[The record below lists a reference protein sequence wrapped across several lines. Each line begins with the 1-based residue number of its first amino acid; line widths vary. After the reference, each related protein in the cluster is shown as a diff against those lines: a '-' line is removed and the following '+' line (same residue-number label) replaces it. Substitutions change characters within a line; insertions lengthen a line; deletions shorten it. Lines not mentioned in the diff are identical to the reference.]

1 MSAHNGPLSRIFIFL
16 LAPTEKL
23 FECVRLEVFA
33 DIGINATVG
42 DILDL
47 IPRKATEPALVAQSL
62 VGLCR
67 RTDDHDSRRRLPRRY
82 AGGILTNRNQRAA
95 ECINNGELLI
105 AIPAGFTAVR
115 CQSLVDRILKQQPK
129 IRKLLQ
135 RTDPLAPRKS
145 KPSKGSSG
153 SGGGSNARS
162 KASSRSSR
170 TTGGLT
176 GLGLEAIEEGENES
190 KSTMSRDDG
199 NDESFGASNVSD
211 DNITATDSKS
221 NLNDL
226 RKGEE
231 EIRVAI
237 ENTREHNGS
246 GVEEQQVDLDN
257 EDCPAINY
265 VERLAREASE
275 LESPFMTMPESS
287 ISYESPDSP
296 PKKRRMH
303 KSVAHH
309 RKDENATLT
318 SACLS
323 KSQQPADDSG
333 VLPTRRD
340 HFKATKQRIK
350 RAIKRKL
357 KASTCTVASAAFV
370 AFASAL
376 YHMGSPNPL
385 GLSSYVAFIVVFLA
399 SVAVLR
405 RRKLSSSIARRRRR
419 SRSLSTTPIRKG
431 SIRRIQI
438 AKNHRGTSTDP

>member
-67 RTDDHDSRRRLPRRY
+67 RTQSDE
-82 AGGILTNRNQRAA
+82 ATILTNRNQRAA

-145 KPSKGSSG
+145 KPSKGSSA
-153 SGGGSNARS
+153 SGGGSNVRS

-190 KSTMSRDDG
+190 KSTMSRDDE

-231 EIRVAI
+231 EIKVAI
-237 ENTREHNGS
+237 ESMREHNGS

-303 KSVAHH
+303 ESVAHH

-376 YHMGSPNPL
+376 YHMLSPNPM

-438 AKNHRGTSTDP
+438 AKTTAERRRIHT

>member
-1 MSAHNGPLSRIFIFL
+1 MSAHNGSLSRIFIFL

-23 FECVRLEVFA
+23 FECVRLEVFS
-33 DIGINATVG
+33 DIGTNATVG

-47 IPRKATEPALVAQSL
+47 IPSKATEPALVAQSL

-67 RTDDHDSRRRLPRRY
+67 RTDGS
-82 AGGILTNRNQRAA
+82 GTGSTVLTNRNQRAA
-95 ECINNGELLI
+95 ECISNGELLI

-115 CQSLVDRILKQQPK
+115 CQSLVDRILKKQPK

-145 KPSKGSSG
+145 KPSNG
-153 SGGGSNARS
+153 SGGSGG
-162 KASSRSSR
+162 SSR
-170 TTGGLT
+170 TTEGVKRPSSVSGLT

-190 KSTMSRDDG
+190 RSTMSRDDE

-237 ENTREHNGS
+237 ESMREYNGS

-257 EDCPAINY
+257 EDHPAVGYI
-265 VERLAREASE
+265 ERLSREASE
-275 LESPFMTMPESS
+275 LES
-287 ISYESPDSP
+287 SPDSP
-296 PKKRRMH
+296 PKKRRIH
-303 KSVAHH
+303 ESVAHH
-309 RKDENATLT
+309 RKDDNATLT
-318 SACLS
+318 SAFLS

-333 VLPTRRD
+333 VFPTRRD

-350 RAIKRKL
+350 RAIKQKL
-357 KASTCTVASAAFV
+357 KASTVASAAFV

-376 YHMGSPNPL
+376 YHAWSPNPI

-438 AKNHRGTSTDP
+438 AKATAERRRIHTSSS

>member
-1 MSAHNGPLSRIFIFL
+1 M
-16 LAPTEKL
+16 
-23 FECVRLEVFA
+23 RLEVFA

-47 IPRKATEPALVAQSL
+47 IPSKATDPALVSQSL
-62 VGLCR
+62 VGFCR
-67 RTDDHDSRRRLPRRY
+67 RTDV
-82 AGGILTNRNQRAA
+82 GGISTGRTVLTNRNQRAA

-105 AIPAGFTAVR
+105 AIPDGFTAVR

-153 SGGGSNARS
+153 SGGGGNVRS

-190 KSTMSRDDG
+190 KSTMSRDDE
-199 NDESFGASNVSD
+199 NDESLGASNVSD
-211 DNITATDSKS
+211 NNITATDSKS

-237 ENTREHNGS
+237 ESMREHNGS
-246 GVEEQQVDLDN
+246 GAEEQQVDLDN
-257 EDCPAINY
+257 EDHPAVGCI
-265 VERLAREASE
+265 ERLAREASE
-275 LESPFMTMPESS
+275 LESSFMTMPESS

-296 PKKRRMH
+296 PRKRRMH
-303 KSVAHH
+303 ESVPHH
-309 RKDENATLT
+309 TRRKDENATHT
-318 SACLS
+318 SSFLS
-323 KSQQPADDSG
+323 KSQQPADDNG
-333 VLPTRRD
+333 VFSTRRD
-340 HFKATKQRIK
+340 HFKGTKQRIK

-357 KASTCTVASAAFV
+357 KASTVASAAFV

-376 YHMGSPNPL
+376 YHTWSPNPI
-385 GLSSYVAFIVVFLA
+385 GLSSYVAFIVVFSA

-405 RRKLSSSIARRRRR
+405 RRKLSSSIARQRRR

-438 AKNHRGTSTDP
+438 AKATAER

>member
-16 LAPTEKL
+16 LAPAEKL

-47 IPRKATEPALVAQSL
+47 IPSKATEPALVAQSV
-62 VGLCR
+62 VGLCQ
-67 RTDDHDSRRRLPRRY
+67 RTD
-82 AGGILTNRNQRAA
+82 GGGTTRSTGSTALTNRNQRAA

-145 KPSKGSSG
+145 KHSKGSSG
-153 SGGGSNARS
+153 SSSGGGGVRS
-162 KASSRSSR
+162 KASSTRSSR
-170 TTGGLT
+170 TTEGLT

-190 KSTMSRDDG
+190 KSTMSRDD
-199 NDESFGASNVSD
+199 ESLGASNVSD
-211 DNITATDSKS
+211 DNVTATDSKS

-237 ENTREHNGS
+237 ESMREHNGS
-246 GVEEQQVDLDN
+246 GAEEQQVGLDN
-257 EDCPAINY
+257 EDHPAVGCI
-265 VERLAREASE
+265 ERLAREASE
-275 LESPFMTMPESS
+275 LESSFMTMPESS
-287 ISYESPDSP
+287 ISYESPGSP
-296 PKKRRMH
+296 PRKRRMH
-303 KSVAHH
+303 ESVPRHTR
-309 RKDENATLT
+309 RKDENATHT
-318 SACLS
+318 SAFLS
-323 KSQQPADDSG
+323 KSQQPADDNG
-333 VLPTRRD
+333 VFSTRRD
-340 HFKATKQRIK
+340 HFKGTKQRIK

-357 KASTCTVASAAFV
+357 KASTVASAAFV

-376 YHMGSPNPL
+376 YHTWSPNPI
-385 GLSSYVAFIVVFLA
+385 GLSSYVAFIVVFSA
-399 SVAVLR
+399 SVAILR
-405 RRKLSSSIARRRRR
+405 RRKLSSSIARQRRR

-438 AKNHRGTSTDP
+438 AKATAER

>member
-16 LAPTEKL
+16 LDPTKKL

-67 RTDDHDSRRRLPRRY
+67 RTD
-82 AGGILTNRNQRAA
+82 GGGTASTTILTNRNQRAA

-145 KPSKGSSG
+145 KPSKGSSA
-153 SGGGSNARS
+153 SGGGSNVRS

-170 TTGGLT
+170 TTGGVT

-190 KSTMSRDDG
+190 KSTMSRDDE

-237 ENTREHNGS
+237 ESMREHNGS
-246 GVEEQQVDLDN
+246 GVEEQQMDLDN

-303 KSVAHH
+303 ESVAHH

-376 YHMGSPNPL
+376 YHMWSPNPM

-438 AKNHRGTSTDP
+438 AKTTAERRRIHT

>member
-67 RTDDHDSRRRLPRRY
+67 RTD
-82 AGGILTNRNQRAA
+82 GGGTASTILINRNQRAA

-145 KPSKGSSG
+145 KPSKGSSA
-153 SGGGSNARS
+153 SGGGSNVRS

-190 KSTMSRDDG
+190 KSTMSRDDE

-237 ENTREHNGS
+237 ESMREHNGS
-246 GVEEQQVDLDN
+246 GVEEQQVDFDN

-296 PKKRRMH
+296 PKK
-303 KSVAHH
+303 
-309 RKDENATLT
+309 
-318 SACLS
+318 
-323 KSQQPADDSG
+323 
-333 VLPTRRD
+333 
-340 HFKATKQRIK
+340 
-350 RAIKRKL
+350 
-357 KASTCTVASAAFV
+357 
-370 AFASAL
+370 
-376 YHMGSPNPL
+376 
-385 GLSSYVAFIVVFLA
+385 
-399 SVAVLR
+399 
-405 RRKLSSSIARRRRR
+405 
-419 SRSLSTTPIRKG
+419 
-431 SIRRIQI
+431 
-438 AKNHRGTSTDP
+438 